1 MLSNLSQFQ
10 RHQLAII
17 ARVTPYAM
25 AGHML
30 NSTVAA
36 VALAGS
42 VPLAQLI
49 IWCTYSYSIAFIV
62 LYRHVKSRGH
72 SPRNFHRA
80 ARRATIYALLLAAP
94 WGSLAA
100 LHFGTLAQGEEL
112 ILVALIAGMAAS
124 GTILLSAVP
133 PAAFSYMSGI
143 LIPTM
148 LKCLIFLDQ
157 KSYLLLGVLALSY
170 WGFLTALIAKITH
183 EIGERKRAEAA
194 FMESEARYG
203 ALYEGNPSMYFTL
216 DPAGIVHSINRF
228 GAEQLGYTA
237 AELVG
242 QTVLR
247 VIHEDDWETVRQQLA
262 LWAQYPATVSKTELR
277 KVRRDG
283 SILWVSEVGRAVQNS
298 EGQTELL
305 VVCEDITERKEAE
318 VALKESEVR
327 LQQALTAGQVM
338 AFEWNADTRQSR
350 RSDSAA
356 QILGYEKASVASSR
370 RDDFLGRIHAD
381 DRECFKTHLHQLC
394 PENPSYSANFRFC
407 RPDGRHVWLEE
418 TARGEFDASGH
429 LLCIK
434 GLTRD
439 ITERKKAE
447 HALAE
452 RNMQLSLAGK
462 AALVG
467 SYAYD
472 VKANMLQ
479 FSEGYAA
486 IYDLPEGT
494 REMTGSQRRTL
505 VHPEDLER
513 LDRVRSQAFE
523 QWRGEFSLE
532 YRNILPKRG
541 VRWIESRSL
550 IFYDSNSRPERV
562 IGVNIDVT
570 ERKRAEQ
577 ALAERNVQFTLA
589 AKTGLVGSYAYDTDT
604 EIMQISEGY
613 AAIHGFPERTAE
625 IDRSDCLAT
634 VHPDDV
640 VAVKLHRS
648 EAFHE
653 RRREYNLEYR
663 IVRPGGEIRWVET
676 RCFISYNGVGYPK
689 RVVGV
694 SIDIT
699 ERKRVQE
706 QQRALLAE
714 LDHRVKNTLATVSA
728 IVSHTRD
735 GSGSMVDFV
744 TALDGRIRAM
754 ATTHE
759 LLSACR
765 WQGVS
770 LTELVRREL
779 APYAAGSNSAFKGP
793 DVLLCPE
800 AAQSMAMVLHEL
812 TTNAAKYGALSTKDG
827 RVSVR
832 WERRVNGQT
841 RPLLVLDWQES
852 GGPPV
857 VAPGNASY
865 GTSTIRDV
873 IPYEFG
879 GTVNFELARE
889 GVRCRLELPAD
900 WLTNG
905 PNLGTPPA
913 SAA

>member
-1 MLSNLSQFQ
+1 MLSNLTQFQ

-25 AGHML
+25 AGHIL

-62 LYRHVKSRGH
+62 LYRHVKSRGR

-94 WGSLAA
+94 WSSLAA

-183 EIGERKRAEAA
+183 EIGERKRADAA

-216 DPAGIVHSINRF
+216 DPAGMVHSVNRF
-228 GAEQLGYTA
+228 GAEHLGYTA

-242 QTVLR
+242 QTVLQ
-247 VIHEDDWETVRQQLA
+247 VIHEDDWETARQQLA
-262 LWAQYPATVSKTELR
+262 LLAQNPATVSKTELR

-283 SILWVSEVGRAVQNS
+283 SILWVREVGRAVANS

-305 VVCEDITERKEAE
+305 VVCEDITERKQAE

-338 AFEWNADTRQSR
+338 AFEWNADTRRSR

-418 TARGEFDASGH
+418 TARGEFDATGH

-439 ITERKKAE
+439 ITEHQKAE
-447 HALAE
+447 H
-452 RNMQLSLAGK
+452 
-462 AALVG
+462 
-467 SYAYD
+467 
-472 VKANMLQ
+472 
-479 FSEGYAA
+479 
-486 IYDLPEGT
+486 
-494 REMTGSQRRTL
+494 
-505 VHPEDLER
+505 
-513 LDRVRSQAFE
+513 
-523 QWRGEFSLE
+523 
-532 YRNILPKRG
+532 
-541 VRWIESRSL
+541 
-550 IFYDSNSRPERV
+550 
-562 IGVNIDVT
+562 
-570 ERKRAEQ
+570 

-613 AAIHGFPERTAE
+613 AAIHGFPERAAE
-625 IDRSDCLAT
+625 IDRNECLAT

-640 VAVKLHRS
+640 VSVKLHRS

-653 RRREYNLEYR
+653 QRREYNVEYR

-728 IVSHTRD
+728 IVGHTRD

-779 APYAAGSNSAFKGP
+779 APYAAGSNAVFKGP

-800 AAQSMAMVLHEL
+800 AAQPMSMVLHEL

-827 RVSVR
+827 RVSVQ

-841 RPLLVLDWQES
+841 RPLLVLDWQEI
-852 GGPPV
+852 GGPLV

-865 GTSTIRDV
+865 GTHTIRDV

-905 PNLGTPPA
+905 PDLGTPPA
-913 SAA
+913 RAA